1 MYINMTGGKT
11 VTAINTLVA
20 NENQLVGEF
29 ATEPTD
35 KTFYELTLIANSTID
50 EYITIREI
58 GLVENV
64 AGVVNFRADRIVESR
79 SATILDANLH
89 TVIEGDSIKFYV
101 KSNNYSNKL
110 NWFLSVDKYNT
121 KALV

>member
-11 VTAINTLVA
+11 VTAINTLIA
-20 NENQLVGEF
+20 NETQLIGEF

-64 AGVVNFRADRIVESR
+64 AGVVNFRVDRIVESR
-79 SATILDANLH
+79 SATILDAGLH
-89 TVIEGDSIKFYV
+89 TVVEGDSIKFYV

>member
-11 VTAINTLVA
+11 VTAINTLIA
-20 NENQLVGEF
+20 NETQLIGEF

-64 AGVVNFRADRIVESR
+64 AGVVNFRVDRIVESR
-79 SATILDANLH
+79 SATILDADLH
-89 TVIEGDSIKFYV
+89 TVIEGDSIKFYI